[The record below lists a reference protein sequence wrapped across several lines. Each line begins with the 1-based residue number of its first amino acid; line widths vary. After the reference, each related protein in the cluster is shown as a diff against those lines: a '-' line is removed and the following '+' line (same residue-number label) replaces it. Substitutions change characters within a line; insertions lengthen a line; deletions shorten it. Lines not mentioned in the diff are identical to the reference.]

1 MAPGGTRLYLMYSSR
16 PGTLIME
23 AFLSSTLAVSIAE
36 IGDKTQL
43 LALFL
48 AARYGRPWVISL
60 GVLVA
65 TLVNHALSA
74 WLGAVLADVIP
85 PHWIPWIIGGSFIAI
100 GLWLLIPDKEDGDMG
115 RFANYGPFMATLVL
129 FFLAEIGDKTQ
140 IATVILAA
148 KYSADMLMTIAV
160 IAGTTFGMLLANVPV
175 IFAGKWL
182 MDKLPL
188 GFAHKAACI
197 IFIGMGIV
205 TLINA

>member
-1 MAPGGTRLYLMYSSR
+1 
-16 PGTLIME
+16 ME
-23 AFLSSTLAVSIAE
+23 AFLSSTFAVAIAE

-48 AARYGRPWVISL
+48 AARYGRPYIISL

-65 TLVNHALSA
+65 TIVNHALSA
-74 WLGAVLADVIP
+74 WLGTVLADVIP
-85 PHWIPWIIGGSFIAI
+85 AEWIRWIIAGSFFAI
-100 GLWLLIPDKEDGDMG
+100 GLWLLIPDKEDDDMG
-115 RFANYGPFMATLVL
+115 RFANYGPFVATLVL

-148 KYSADMLMTIAV
+148 KFNADMWMTCAV

-188 GFAHKAACI
+188 GVAHKAACVL
-197 IFIGMGIV
+197 FILLGIATLVGME
-205 TLINA
+205 

>member
-1 MAPGGTRLYLMYSSR
+1 
-16 PGTLIME
+16 ME
-23 AFLSSTLAVSIAE
+23 AFLSSTLAVAIAE

-48 AARYGRPWVISL
+48 AARYGRPYIISL

-74 WLGAVLADVIP
+74 WLGTVLADVIP
-85 PHWIPWIIGGSFIAI
+85 TEWIRWIIAGSFFAI
-100 GLWLLIPDKEDGDMG
+100 GLWLLIPDKEDDNMG
-115 RFANYGPFMATLVL
+115 RFANYGPFVATLVL

-148 KYSADMLMTIAV
+148 KFNADLWMTCAV
-160 IAGTTFGMLLANVPV
+160 IAGTTLGMLLANVPV

-188 GFAHKAACI
+188 GVAHKAACVL
-197 IFIGMGIV
+197 FIGLGIA
-205 TLINA
+205 TLVGMD

>member
-1 MAPGGTRLYLMYSSR
+1 
-16 PGTLIME
+16 ME
-23 AFLSSTLAVSIAE
+23 AFISSTLAVAIAE

-48 AARYGRPWVISL
+48 AARYGRPYIISL
-60 GVLVA
+60 GVLIA

-85 PHWIPWIIGGSFIAI
+85 AEWIKWLVGGSFIAI
-100 GLWLLIPDKEDGDMG
+100 ALWLLIPDKEDDDMG
-115 RFANYGPFMATLVL
+115 RFANYGAFIATLVL

-148 KYSADMLMTIAV
+148 KFSADIWMTMAV

-182 MDKLPL
+182 MDKMPM
-188 GFAHKAACI
+188 GFAHKAACVLFMLLGI
-197 IFIGMGIV
+197 ATLVGMD
-205 TLINA
+205 

>member
-1 MAPGGTRLYLMYSSR
+1 
-16 PGTLIME
+16 ME
-23 AFLSSTLAVSIAE
+23 AFLSSTFAVAIAE

-48 AARYGRPWVISL
+48 AARYGRPYIISL
-60 GVLVA
+60 GVLIA

-74 WLGAVLADVIP
+74 WLGTVLADVIP
-85 PHWIPWIIGGSFIAI
+85 AEWIRWIIAGSFFAI
-100 GLWLLIPDKEDGDMG
+100 GLWLLIPDKEDDEMG
-115 RFANYGPFMATLVL
+115 RFANYGPFVATLVL

-148 KYSADMLMTIAV
+148 KFNADIWMTCAV
-160 IAGTTFGMLLANVPV
+160 IAGTTFGMLLANVPI

-188 GFAHKAACI
+188 GFAHKAACVL
-197 IFIGMGIV
+197 FIGLGIV
-205 TLINA
+205 TLVGMD

>member
-1 MAPGGTRLYLMYSSR
+1 
-16 PGTLIME
+16 ME
-23 AFLSSTLAVSIAE
+23 AFLSSTFAVAIAE

-48 AARYGRPWVISL
+48 AARYGRPYLISL

-65 TLVNHALSA
+65 TIVNHSLSA
-74 WLGAVLADVIP
+74 WLGAILAGVIP
-85 PHWIPWIIGGSFIAI
+85 PEWIRWIISGSFFAIA
-100 GLWLLIPDKEDGDMG
+100 LWLLIPDKEDDDMG
-115 RFANYGPFMATLVL
+115 RFAQYGPFVATLVL

-148 KYSADMLMTIAV
+148 KFSADFWMTCAV

-188 GFAHKAACI
+188 GVAHKVACVL
-197 IFIGMGIV
+197 FILLGIATLVGMD
-205 TLINA
+205 